1 MKKKK
6 NEKAVGGK
14 ISSKFGISVA
24 LAMGILLPTIIL
36 TAVFYFYTA
45 AAQRDVIVDLKEQTL
60 EQNADTIANSVETYF
75 ADFHGLVAAMMNDQ
89 SLYSLFRKIETL
101 PFQTAEELKAT
112 QEYKLAMNQLQSL
125 RNVDPSVL
133 DTVYMIDTQKC
144 YLVYHADV
152 AEPFPAILEREYYLR
167 ARDAGDIIMCN
178 PYESAVGGTLVSTM
192 AAPVYSGNT
201 MMGIV
206 AIDFLLTALD
216 DVLAQY
222 NQDDGS
228 FFIVI
233 AEDGTIIHNSYEKEL
248 SSGNLYE
255 CGFSDELI
263 SKLGSGAGGYTEYA
277 MPDGTQVRGAVKS
290 VGNWG
295 WSVITG
301 MSDEVFLSESND
313 LGLRVLI
320 IFAILLVVVLLA
332 TLLVCRII
340 VVRPITKLA
349 AAANEMARGNL
360 DVTVDIGA
368 IGAAELSQLGT
379 AMQKS
384 ISEIKNYS
392 SYIDEIAAALG
403 ELADGKLNFQLYQDY
418 NGEFAKVKEAM
429 LHVREM
435 LGGLIR
441 QLDLSSGELTDNAQ
455 QMSRVAQNVAE
466 GTQAQ
471 TGTISEL
478 IDVAQT
484 LSKDVSHTAENASS
498 ANDKAGEVRES
509 VRATNEHMVE
519 LMGAME
525 EMNDASN
532 KISAIIK
539 TIEDIAF
546 QTNILALN
554 ASVEAAR
561 AGAAGK
567 GFAVV
572 ADEVRN
578 LAGKSAEA
586 SNTSTVLIQSSIS
599 AIKNGTAIA
608 QRAADA
614 SAQAQ
619 TVTNE
624 IVDAV
629 ANISAAST
637 RQAEDIDSI
646 LAKIDQ
652 IANVV
657 SANSATAQE
666 SAAASGVLMQKAE
679 ELKEVIEGFEGA

>member
-1 MKKKK
+1 MKKKVK
-6 NEKAVGGK
+6 TKEKK
-14 ISSKFGISVA
+14 FTSRFNISTSLA
-24 LAMGILLPTIIL
+24 LGILLPTLIL
-36 TAVFYFYTA
+36 MAVFYFYTA
-45 AAQRDVIVDLKEQTL
+45 GAQRDAIVELKEKTL
-60 EQNADTIANSVETYF
+60 EQNADTIANSVDTYF

-89 SLYSLFRKIETL
+89 SLYSLFRKIETM
-101 PFQTAEELKAT
+101 PFETAEELKAT
-112 QEYKLAMNQLQSL
+112 EEYKRAMSQLQSL
-125 RNVDPSVL
+125 RNVDPEVL

-152 AEPFPAILEREYYLR
+152 AEPFPAILEREYYLK
-167 ARDAGDIIMCN
+167 AKAAGDIIMCN

-222 NQDDGS
+222 DQDDGG
-228 FFIVI
+228 FFVVV
-233 AEDGTIIHNSYEKEL
+233 AGDGTIIHTSYDGEL
-248 SSGNLYE
+248 ASGNLYE
-255 CGFSDELI
+255 CGFSGDLTE
-263 SKLGSGAGGYTEYA
+263 KLKSRGSGYIEYTT
-277 MPDGTQVRGAVKS
+277 PDGTHVQGAVKS
-290 VGNWG
+290 VGSWD

-301 MSDEVFLSESND
+301 MEDASFLKESND

-320 IFAILLVVVLLA
+320 IFVILLVVVLLA

-340 VVRPITKLA
+340 VVRPIGKLA

-360 DVTVDIGA
+360 DVTVDVEVNGGA
-368 IGAAELSQLGT
+368 EIAQLGQ
-379 AMQKS
+379 ALQRS
-384 ISEIKNYS
+384 IDEIKNYGN
-392 SYIDEIAAALG
+392 YIDEIASAMG
-403 ELADGKLNFQLYQDY
+403 ELAEGKLNFQLYQDY
-418 NGEFAKVKEAM
+418 NGEFAKIKEAM

-441 QLDLSSGELTDNAQ
+441 QLDRSAEELTENAG
-455 QMSRVAQNVAE
+455 QMARVAQNVAE

-471 TGTISEL
+471 TGTIGEL
-478 IDVAQT
+478 TEVSQT
-484 LSKDVSHTAENASS
+484 LSKDVAHTADNAVS
-498 ANDKAGEVRES
+498 ANDKAGEVSES
-509 VRATNEHMVE
+509 VRAANEHMVE

-608 QRAADA
+608 QRAAEA

-619 TVTNE
+619 AVTGE

-629 ANISAAST
+629 ANISDAST
-637 RQAEDIDSI
+637 RQAEDINVI
-646 LAKIDQ
+646 LQKIDQ

-679 ELKEVIEGFEGA
+679 ELKQVIDGFEGA

>member
-6 NEKAVGGK
+6 NAKPTGGK
-14 ISSKFGISVA
+14 ISTKINISTA
-24 LAMGILLPTIIL
+24 LALGILLPTIIL
-36 TAVFYFYTA
+36 MAVFYFYTA
-45 AAQRDVIVDLKEQTL
+45 DAQRDVIVDLKEQTL
-60 EQNADTIANSVETYF
+60 EQSADTIANSVETYF
-75 ADFHGLVAAMMNDQ
+75 ADFHGLVAAMMNDR
-89 SLYSLFRKIETL
+89 SLHALFRKIETL
-101 PFQTAEELKAT
+101 PFETAEELKAT
-112 QEYKLAMNQLQSL
+112 EEYKLAMSQLQSL
-125 RNVDPSVL
+125 RNVDPDVL

-152 AEPFPAILEREYYLR
+152 AEPFPAILEREYYLK
-167 ARDAGDIIMCN
+167 AKAAGDIIMCN

-192 AAPVYSGNT
+192 AAPVYNGNT

-222 NQDDGS
+222 DQDDGS
-228 FFIVI
+228 FFIVV
-233 AEDGTIIHNSYEKEL
+233 AGDGTIIHNSYEGEL
-248 SSGNLYE
+248 ASGNLYE
-255 CGFSDELI
+255 CGFSGELTEMLK
-263 SKLGSGAGGYTEYA
+263 SRGSGYIEYA
-277 MPDGTQVRGAVKS
+277 TPTGESVQGAVKS
-290 VGNWG
+290 VGGWD

-301 MSDEVFLSESND
+301 MEDESFLKESND

-320 IFAILLVVVLLA
+320 IFAILLVGVLLA

-340 VVRPITKLA
+340 IVRPIAKLA
-349 AAANEMARGNL
+349 VAANEMARGNL
-360 DVTVDIGA
+360 DVKVDTEVSGGA
-368 IGAAELSQLGT
+368 EIAQLGQ
-379 AMQKS
+379 ALQKS
-384 ISEIKNYS
+384 IDEIKNYS

-418 NGEFAKVKEAM
+418 GGEFAKVKEAM

-441 QLDLSSGELTDNAQ
+441 QLDISSGELTDNAQ

-466 GTQAQ
+466 GTQSQ

-478 IDVAQT
+478 TDVAQT

-498 ANDKAGEVRES
+498 ANDKAGEVSQS
-509 VRATNEHMVE
+509 VRAANEHMVE

-619 TVTNE
+619 SVTNE

-637 RQAEDIDSI
+637 RQAEDIELI
-646 LAKIDQ
+646 LRKIDQ